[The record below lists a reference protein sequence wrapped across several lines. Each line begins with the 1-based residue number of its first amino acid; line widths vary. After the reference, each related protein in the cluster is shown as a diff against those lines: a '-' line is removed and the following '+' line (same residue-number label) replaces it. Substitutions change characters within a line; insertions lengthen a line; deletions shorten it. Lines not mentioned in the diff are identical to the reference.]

1 MNNSNNSDNNTSFFF
16 VLGVLANLCQL
27 YDLNLNLNQTSND
40 EIMKGLQEQD
50 KILQNDINYKLDIII
65 KQNEEIIK
73 RLEINLV
80 FFLCIF
86 LF

>member
-40 EIMKGLQEQD
+40 EIMKDLQEQD
-50 KILQNDINYKLDIII
+50 KVLQNDINYKLDIII
-65 KQNEEIIK
+65 KQNEEII
-73 RLEINLV
+73 NL
-80 FFLCIF
+80 LQNK
-86 LF
+86 